1 MLCGLRRGRPV
12 AHNRHSSRRDVL
24 AVGFAGLA
32 CAGVALI
39 ALTWNLWPCAGWSV
53 GSGLAWCWCRSD
65 FLSRLTRNGMVF
77 LCRAIPLAF
86 LLDLVRGLC
95 VGWALTSFVRE
106 RLMNSAPAPDG
117 AGKAAGRTH

>member
-1 MLCGLRRGRPV
+1 
-12 AHNRHSSRRDVL
+12 
-24 AVGFAGLA
+24 
-32 CAGVALI
+32 
-39 ALTWNLWPCAGWSV
+39 
-53 GSGLAWCWCRSD
+53 
-65 FLSRLTRNGMVF
+65 MVF

-117 AGKAAGRTH
+117 AGKAAGQTH